1 MKTRQRIIIGV
12 IALVAA
18 VGVLLLLRRSPP
30 HTAPTTRSSSAQE
43 PAASA
48 STSKS
53 AAHATT
59 GTTQSGPSTPAQPS
73 ATQKPSPELK
83 RTFEALN
90 HNPIEFYGRA
100 LDQFGEPV
108 VGADVTG
115 SVLYNTGVKSGRS
128 VASTTTD
135 AGGYFRFS
143 ELAGQ
148 TLGIDFKKSG
158 YEFNPVHT
166 LFSYSYFEADH
177 KRHIPDPKNPVIFTL
192 WKKQGA
198 EALVHYEKTWRFP
211 ITGGVIRINLA
222 TGNTGNEI
230 ADLVV
235 GVARTPLQMRY
246 GERGFAWNASVEV
259 VSGGLIRVGQRDYY
273 NLAPESGYMP
283 RFEYTQEAQSVRD
296 AQAEK
301 IKWTWVDGI
310 SDDFFVSSRNGKNF
324 ARVSLR
330 IRPNVDH
337 KEGDNEALVAAE
349 VWLNPNGSRNLE
361 FDPAKAITPPR

>member
-1 MKTRQRIIIGV
+1 MIGV
-12 IALVAA
+12 VALVAA
-18 VGVLLLLRRSPP
+18 VGVLFLLRRSPP

-48 STSKS
+48 GTSKS
-53 AAHATT
+53 AAHAST

-115 SVLYNTGVKSGRS
+115 SVLYNTGIKSGRS

-135 AGGYFRFS
+135 VGGYFRFS

-192 WKKQGA
+192 WKKQ
-198 EALVHYEKTWRFP
+198 ETEPLVHYDKVWRFP
-211 ITGGVIRINLA
+211 VNTGPVGINIA
-222 TGNTGNEI
+222 TGQIGMQDV
-230 ADLVV
+230 DLVV
-235 GVARTPLQMRY
+235 TISRTPLQMRY
-246 GERGFAWNASVEV
+246 GEQGFAWTATVEV
-259 VSGGLIRVGQRDYY
+259 VGGGLIRAGQRDYY
-273 NLAPESGYMP
+273 NLAPESGYVP
-283 RFEYTQEAQSVRD
+283 RFEFTQEAQSVRA
-296 AQAEK
+296 AQDEK
-301 IKWTWVDGI
+301 IKWTWVRSV
-310 SDDFFVSSRNGKNF
+310 SDDFFISSRNGKNF

-349 VWLNPNGSRNLE
+349 VWLNPNWSRNLE
-361 FDPAKAITPPR
+361 FDPKKAIKPQP